1 MSKKSLD
8 WNKIVLFSNKKRI
21 QVMLEINKEGD
32 VFTIKFTR
40 EEISEDFLR
49 RLLIKFKVEKLLE
62 KSKMTKEQAWKLSE
76 EIKENWW
83 NENKDWILNKIG
95 IKTN

>member
-1 MSKKSLD
+1 
-8 WNKIVLFSNKKRI
+8 
-21 QVMLEINKEGD
+21 MLELNKEGD

>member
-1 MSKKSLD
+1 
-8 WNKIVLFSNKKRI
+8 
-21 QVMLEINKEGD
+21 MLEMNKEGD

-49 RLLIKFKVEKLLE
+49 RLLTKFKVEKLLE
-62 KSKMTKEQAWKLSE
+62 KSKMTQEQAWKLSE

>member
-1 MSKKSLD
+1 
-8 WNKIVLFSNKKRI
+8 
-21 QVMLEINKEGD
+21 MLEINKEGD

>member
-1 MSKKSLD
+1 
-8 WNKIVLFSNKKRI
+8 
-21 QVMLEINKEGD
+21 MLEINKEGD

-40 EEISEDFLR
+40 DDISEDFLR
-49 RLLIKFKVEKLLE
+49 RLLTKFRIEKLLE

-83 NENKDWILNKIG
+83 VQNKDWILDKIG
-95 IKTN
+95 TENKRK

>member
-1 MSKKSLD
+1 
-8 WNKIVLFSNKKRI
+8 
-21 QVMLEINKEGD
+21 MLEIDKEGD

-83 NENKDWILNKIG
+83 NENKDWILDKIG